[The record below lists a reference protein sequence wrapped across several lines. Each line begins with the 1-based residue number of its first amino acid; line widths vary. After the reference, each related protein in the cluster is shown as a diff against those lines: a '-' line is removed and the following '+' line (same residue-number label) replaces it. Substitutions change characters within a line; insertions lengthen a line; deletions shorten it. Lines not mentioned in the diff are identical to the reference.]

1 MRHDDHR
8 RPGDQPDRRKIL
20 GTVVAGIGT
29 EADGAQQHGDGVA
42 VRRGLGG
49 VAGADHAAGA
59 AAILDHDLLAERV
72 RKLLPDDAA
81 HRIDAAAGRI
91 GHDHGDRAG
100 RIILRR
106 GRSRHR
112 AAAAPQ
118 PARSSPQSGNDS
130 PAHHVFPP
138 RRHYSSA
145 RRPCAT
151 LWPRRKEAPCMR
163 FGLFGSATARHG
175 GPDVDS
181 GQGYKQFVEY
191 NVEAEALGYH
201 ATFLVEHHFTGFG
214 QVSASLSLLTWVAA
228 KTKTLRLGTAV
239 LVLPWHNP
247 VLLAEQAATIDL
259 LSGGRLDFGVGKGYR
274 HNEFAGFCV
283 PIEEADAR
291 FNESLDVIVKS
302 WTSKQRF
309 SHHGKYW
316 NFEDIIVEPPT
327 AQKPHPPMWMG
338 AGSPD
343 SIRQVAA
350 RGYNLLLDQFASFE
364 AVAERIAIFKAEVE
378 KRGRVFDPMDVGVA
392 RAFHVSKDA
401 ADKEA
406 ALERRMEA
414 QRRLATISKAPD
426 GTNKSSIMA
435 FSDTREASEESAL
448 YGTPDEIA
456 EKLGKI
462 AQARCRI
469 CAAQRRRPGRPHP

>member
-1 MRHDDHR
+1 
-8 RPGDQPDRRKIL
+8 
-20 GTVVAGIGT
+20 
-29 EADGAQQHGDGVA
+29 
-42 VRRGLGG
+42 
-49 VAGADHAAGA
+49 
-59 AAILDHDLLAERV
+59 
-72 RKLLPDDAA
+72 
-81 HRIDAAAGRI
+81 
-91 GHDHGDRAG
+91 
-100 RIILRR
+100 
-106 GRSRHR
+106 
-112 AAAAPQ
+112 
-118 PARSSPQSGNDS
+118 
-130 PAHHVFPP
+130 
-138 RRHYSSA
+138 
-145 RRPCAT
+145 
-151 LWPRRKEAPCMR
+151 MR

-181 GQGYKQFVEY
+181 GQGYKQFVDY

-201 ATFLVEHHFTGFG
+201 STFLVEHHFTGFG
-214 QVSASLSLLTWVAA
+214 QVSASLALLTWVAA

-274 HNEFAGFCV
+274 HNEFFGFCV
-283 PIEEADAR
+283 PIAEADAR
-291 FNESLDVIVKS
+291 FNESLDVIVKA

-364 AVAERIAIFKAEVE
+364 NVAERIAIYKAALEQH
-378 KRGRVFDPMDVGVA
+378 GHAFDPLNVGVA
-392 RAFHVSKDA
+392 RAFYVAKDA

-414 QRRLATISKAPD
+414 QRRLAAVSSAP
-426 GTNKSSIMA
+426 GVKNTASIMA
-435 FSDTREASEESAL
+435 YSDTREASEESAL
-448 YGTPDEIA
+448 YGNPDEIA
-456 EKLGKI
+456 AKLDKLRRLGVEYVLLNGGGLVGH
-462 AQARCRI
+462 ASESLVRFARELMPAFADGSRM
-469 CAAQRRRPGRPHP
+469 RVVG

>member
-1 MRHDDHR
+1 
-8 RPGDQPDRRKIL
+8 
-20 GTVVAGIGT
+20 
-29 EADGAQQHGDGVA
+29 
-42 VRRGLGG
+42 
-49 VAGADHAAGA
+49 
-59 AAILDHDLLAERV
+59 
-72 RKLLPDDAA
+72 
-81 HRIDAAAGRI
+81 
-91 GHDHGDRAG
+91 
-100 RIILRR
+100 
-106 GRSRHR
+106 
-112 AAAAPQ
+112 
-118 PARSSPQSGNDS
+118 
-130 PAHHVFPP
+130 
-138 RRHYSSA
+138 
-145 RRPCAT
+145 
-151 LWPRRKEAPCMR
+151 MR

-191 NVEAEALGYH
+191 NIEAEALGYH
-201 ATFLVEHHFTGFG
+201 STFLVEHHFTGFG

-259 LSGGRLDFGVGKGYR
+259 LSGGRLDVGVGKGYR
-274 HNEFAGFCV
+274 YNEFAGFCV
-283 PIEEADAR
+283 PMAEADAR
-291 FNESLDVIVKS
+291 FNECLDVIVKS

-316 NFEDIIVEPPT
+316 NFDDIIVEPPT

-364 AVAERIAIFKAEVE
+364 AVAERMAIFKAEVE
-378 KRGRVFDPMDVGVA
+378 KRGRVFDPLDVAVA
-392 RAFHVSKDA
+392 RAFHVAKDQ

-406 ALERRMEA
+406 ALERRLEA
-414 QRRLATISKAPD
+414 QRRLSAISNAPD
-426 GTNKSSIMA
+426 GSRNTASIMA

-448 YGTPDEIA
+448 YGMPDEIA
-456 EKLGKI
+456 RKLEKLRQLGVEYVLLNGGGP
-462 AQARCRI
+462 AQDSLRRFAREVM
-469 CAAQRRRPGRPHP
+469 PGFADDVRMRVVG